1 MSNVTPHLKQGKYNK
16 VKSGSACTPSGS
28 ACTPEPVN
36 HMWNGKL
43 LQGNRNP
50 KENKLNHS
58 KSKSELGVV
67 VRHQ

>member
-16 VKSGSACTPSGS
+16 VKSGS

>member
-1 MSNVTPHLKQGKYNK
+1 MSNVTPHLKQGKSK
-16 VKSGSACTPSGS
+16 LCRPSGS

-36 HMWNGKL
+36 HMWNNKL
-43 LQGNRNP
+43 GNRNQ